1 MYRGGGGP
9 FGIAAITGGNIL
21 LDDGT
26 VANPSLGYA
35 SDIDTGLCY
44 FTTGATLAIVSG
56 GSALMGVS
64 GTYGVRFRNATLVGW
79 SSAADVTT
87 APDIGMSRGAA
98 GVLSVFGTSTAVLAA
113 IRRYGNNA
121 GYVEWGS
128 VSENL
133 TLSTGGTTTDTAA
146 NLLPADSYIESVTA
160 RVTTTVATATSWQ
173 VGDATTA
180 GRFTAAQS
188 GAQLTAGAT
197 VVGLVHCD
205 VTGAGGP
212 RQTAAA
218 KVRIT
223 TVGTPSAGALRLT
236 SFYRTFVAPTS

>member
-1 MYRGGGGP
+1 
-9 FGIAAITGGNIL
+9 
-21 LDDGT
+21 
-26 VANPSLGYA
+26 
-35 SDIDTGLCY
+35 
-44 FTTGATLAIVSG
+44 
-56 GSALMGVS
+56 MGVNI
-64 GTYGVRFRNATLVGW
+64 GN
-79 SSAADVTT
+79 AADVQLN
-87 APDIGMSRGAA
+87 RV
-98 GVLSVFGTSTAVLAA
+98 GVGIFGIYGTSTAVGGAV
-113 IRRYGNNA
+113 RRYGNNA

-128 VSENL
+128 VAENL

-173 VGDATTA
+173 LGDATTA

-223 TVGTPSAGALRLT
+223 TVGTPSAGALRIT
-236 SFYRTFVAPTS
+236 SYYRTFVAPTS